1 MTTDQDAPPPGI
13 ARGWQGPS
21 GRSRLAIGVGA
32 NLRRRRRRQGL
43 SQAALAAAVGRD
55 RSTISRWESGERLPN
70 LASLVALGRA
80 LRCDPAA
87 LLPQAKA
94 GVRTGSAAGEG

>member
-1 MTTDQDAPPPGI
+1 MTTDRDAPPPGI
-13 ARGWQGPS
+13 ARGWRGP
-21 GRSRLAIGVGA
+21 RDRNRLALGVGV
-32 NLRRRRRRQGL
+32 NLRCRRRRQGL
-43 SQAALAAAVGRD
+43 TQTALATAVGRD

-70 LASLVALGRA
+70 LTSLVALGRV

-87 LLPQAKA
+87 LLPRAKA

>member
-1 MTTDQDAPPPGI
+1 MTTDRDAPPPGI
-13 ARGWQGPS
+13 ARGWQGPR
-21 GRSRLAIGVGA
+21 GRNRLALGVGA

-43 SQAALAAAVGRD
+43 TQTALATAVGRD
-55 RSTISRWESGERLPN
+55 RSTISRWESGERMPN

-94 GVRTGSAAGEG
+94 GAKAGSAAGEG